1 MVPLPFAAS
10 AFCFGSV
17 PKAGR
22 SGYLIY
28 KVSTLRNVRYASAVL
43 FTTAEP
49 YSFFRPPFACQKPQ
63 IPAAPKEQQGF
74 ATTITHRCASVRL
87 RHMLALPAKLREI
100 DTDDVYAVKRLLAV
114 FIPDLLE
121 VGRELIHQQMQCTH
135 HLFGREMDMRLTPQ
149 NDALILCG
157 EVARQQ
163 MHTSND
169 AERHLRM
176 LLQSPQL
183 MPLRSTMDV
192 DGVVAVPY
200 IVQWHTIPRS
210 VDILHRQHTIFTLS
224 QKL

>member
-28 KVSTLRNVRYASAVL
+28 KVSTLRNVRS
-43 FTTAEP
+43 
-49 YSFFRPPFACQKPQ
+49 
-63 IPAAPKEQQGF
+63 AAPKEQQGF

-121 VGRELIHQQMQCTH
+121 VGRELIHQQMQRTH
-135 HLFGREMDMRLTPQ
+135 HLFFGEMDMRLTPQ
-149 NDALILCG
+149 DDALILCG
-157 EVARQQ
+157 EVAWQQ
-163 MHTSND
+163 MHASND
-169 AERHLRM
+169 AERHNGCRWSGRRPIHSSVAHHTPIRRHPASTAHHIHSLAKALRP
-176 LLQSPQL
+176 SPR
-183 MPLRSTMDV
+183 PSACHG
-192 DGVVAVPY
+192 DG
-200 IVQWHTIPRS
+200 RC
-210 VDILHRQHTIFTLS
+210 R
-224 QKL
+224 